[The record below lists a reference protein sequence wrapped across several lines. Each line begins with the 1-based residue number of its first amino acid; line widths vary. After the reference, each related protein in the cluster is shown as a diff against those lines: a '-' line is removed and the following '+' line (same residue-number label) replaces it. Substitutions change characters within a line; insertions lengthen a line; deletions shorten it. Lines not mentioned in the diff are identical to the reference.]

1 MITFIGIMQRKQ
13 IREHF
18 REENEEPKTKK
29 RQKQTGGLPPGI
41 SIERVEGE
49 DLAINKIE
57 TSKDLIKQPRL
68 AEDERKI
75 IPHIGASIVINGKSG
90 SGKSTL
96 LTNLIT
102 GPQFFGKSP
111 EQPEGWFDEIFLF
124 SPTADGD
131 DVQKALGIKKEHV
144 YTDLDEAPELINVI
158 LSTQKEKLAG
168 GGKAHKVKQ
177 FCIIFDDV
185 IGETQFMNT
194 KEFLQTF
201 YMVRHRNCT
210 TFICSQHY
218 KRIPKVCR
226 QQASFVFFFAGSQ
239 AEVETVVEDFSPPLY
254 SRKEFADLVNYATA
268 DKHSFLT
275 VCMKVDPRLRF
286 RKNLDEILALER
298 FSKEDNQNE
307 EKKEPT
313 PKKKSGGLAG
323 KAQICEDKSNEFH
336 RNLQAVIKHLKQK
349 HEQHEQASTVLG
361 QR

>member
-1 MITFIGIMQRKQ
+1 M
-13 IREHF
+13 
-18 REENEEPKTKK
+18 NKK
-29 RQKQTGGLPPGI
+29 RQREDDKTESIKGIKGGRCGLPPGVV
-41 SIERVEGE
+41 IEKIEGE
-49 DLAINKIE
+49 DLQINKIE

-68 AEDERKI
+68 AEDERKV

-102 GPQFFGKSP
+102 GPQFFGKSLERP
-111 EQPEGWFDEIFLF
+111 DGWFDEIFLF

-286 RKNLDEILALER
+286 RKNLDEILTLDR
-298 FSKEDNQNE
+298 FSNE
-307 EKKEPT
+307 HEPEEA
-313 PKKKSGGLAG
+313 KKKVERKKKTSGLAT
-323 KAQICEDKSNEFH
+323 KSQICEDKGNEFH
-336 RNLQAVIKHLKQK
+336 RNLQAVIKHLIKK
-349 HEQHEQASTVLG
+349 HEQHEQTRTVLG
-361 QR
+361 ER

>member
-1 MITFIGIMQRKQ
+1 MQKKRL
-13 IREHF
+13 READ
-18 REENEEPKTKK
+18 EEPKTKK
-29 RQKQTGGLPPGI
+29 GQKQKGGLPPGI
-41 SIERVEGE
+41 AIERVEGE
-49 DLAINKIE
+49 DLTINKIE

-102 GPQFFGKSP
+102 GPQFFGKSK
-111 EQPEGWFDEIFLF
+111 EQPEGWFDEVFLF

-177 FCIIFDDV
+177 FAIIFDDV

-268 DKHSFLT
+268 EKHSFLT

-286 RKNLDEILALER
+286 RKNLDEILTLER
-298 FSKEDNQNE
+298 FSNEDDQ
-307 EKKEPT
+307 KKPKTET
-313 PKKKSGGLAG
+313 APKKKSNGLVA

-336 RNLQAVIKHLKQK
+336 RNLQAVIKHLKLK
-349 HEQHEQASTVLG
+349 HEQHEQASKVLG